1 MYLKFYEPPSGLL
14 ASGSKKGVELGGTK
28 NIISIDKDHNLY
40 SEASI
45 YTEMSWAEFY
55 QNVEG
60 LEDQIDTF
68 TTQEYE
74 SIRED
79 PDALVNTIET
89 TLRKIMKDHKLFYGI
104 LDVEVDAF
112 MNQNTI
118 IPGLKLN
125 PSIINN
131 LMEAHKRSRA
141 EELFPKLIESEDNE
155 EKSMDFI
162 RISIQGEERNKIHIQ
177 GKNIE
182 DIADRLRF
190 AKGFATGL
198 VVTSKRAAN
207 FFIMNDRIIFKEDEI
222 PEFYIDEYS
231 LKIIQSGVKREVL
244 FPISWFRIDLGILS
258 LQTLELWDKIEDKP
272 KLNKVINDYDNYIT
286 SLIVKKYITL
296 AKPETDSDF
305 EREFYELN
313 PLQRKKALK
322 DMADAIRILT
332 KKYKE

>member
-1 MYLKFYEPPSGLL
+1 MYLKFYRPPSGLL
-14 ASGSKKGVELGGTK
+14 ATGSKKGVELGGTK
-28 NIISIDKDHNLY
+28 NIISLDKNHNLF
-40 SEASI
+40 SEANI
-45 YTEMSWAEFY
+45 FTEMSWAEFY

-68 TTQEYE
+68 TTQEFE
-74 SIRED
+74 SIRDD
-79 PDALVNTIET
+79 PDALVDTIDT
-89 TLRKIMKDHKLFYGI
+89 ALRNIMKNQKLFYGI

-131 LMEAHKRSRA
+131 LMKSHKKSRD
-141 EELFPKLIESEDNE
+141 EELFPKLIKAE
-155 EKSMDFI
+155 EGTKYI
-162 RISIQGEERNKIHIQ
+162 NISIQGEERNKVHIQ
-177 GKNIE
+177 GETIE

-198 VVTSKRAAN
+198 IVTSKRAAN
-207 FFIMNDRIIFKEDEI
+207 FFIMNDRIIFKEGEI

-231 LKIIQSGVKREVL
+231 LKIIQSGIKREVL
-244 FPISWFRIDLGILS
+244 FPISWFRLDLGILS
-258 LQTLELWDKIEDKP
+258 LQTLELWDDIKHKP
-272 KLNKVINDYDNYIT
+272 KLKKVIQDYDNYIT

-296 AKPETDSDF
+296 AKPEKMDSDF
-305 EREFYELN
+305 EQEFFELN
-313 PLQRKKALK
+313 ALERKKALK